1 MLKPNKWQLRTVKRA
16 LKKLAATQKDM
27 EIQMNG
33 LQTAVL
39 EAGGN
44 IETRAKSPDYEFV
57 TQYVFTK
64 DSLERFIDIVKN
76 EPSPISR
83 AGG

>member
-1 MLKPNKWQLRTVKRA
+1 MS
-16 LKKLAATQKDM
+16 
-27 EIQMNG
+27 ISG

-44 IETRAKSPDYEFV
+44 IETRAGYPSYEFV

-64 DSLERFIDIVKN
+64 ESLERFIEIVKN
-76 EPSPISR
+76 EPSPLSKSS
-83 AGG
+83 G

>member
-1 MLKPNKWQLRTVKRA
+1 MS
-16 LKKLAATQKDM
+16 
-27 EIQMNG
+27 ISG

-44 IETRAKSPDYEFV
+44 IETRAGYPSYEFV

-64 DSLERFIDIVKN
+64 ESLERFIKIVKN

-83 AGG
+83 AGR

>member
-1 MLKPNKWQLRTVKRA
+1 MS
-16 LKKLAATQKDM
+16 
-27 EIQMNG
+27 ING

-44 IETRAKSPDYEFV
+44 IETRAGYPSYEFV

-64 DSLERFIDIVKN
+64 ESLERFIEIVKN
-76 EPSPISR
+76 EPSPLSKSS
-83 AGG
+83 G